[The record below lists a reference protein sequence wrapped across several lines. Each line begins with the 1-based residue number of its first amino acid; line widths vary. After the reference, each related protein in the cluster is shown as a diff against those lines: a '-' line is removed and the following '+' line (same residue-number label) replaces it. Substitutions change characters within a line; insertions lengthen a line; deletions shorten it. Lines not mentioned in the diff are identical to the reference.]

1 MYVNIYIY
9 ESFKQTTHVGRGTY
23 RFQRSWHAS
32 KQLYVCMYMYLY
44 MGDRRRRLIGIIRRL
59 ISAEIVIV
67 IPKTRFFVSQAWY

>member
-1 MYVNIYIY
+1 
-9 ESFKQTTHVGRGTY
+9 
-23 RFQRSWHAS
+23 
-32 KQLYVCMYMYLY
+32 